1 MNNSLSDLKYWLR
14 NNICLFSFFPQ
25 MRLTLYKMLLIL
37 YTDHTK
43 YIKQHWKF
51 YFPSPMDCILF
62 LTPLWSAIPQ
72 DRTDGMIRMRQAS
85 LRLRV
90 PLSVCSASITA
101 SKGGGSIALARNWPI
116 PPRRRSFMLRAI
128 SCNGVRNISGVMWVS
143 SLGENKHKITI
154 FFCVHTHLI
163 NKNIA
168 ESKSGPSLILPQLPK
183 NIYIYYKTLL
193 DNSLTFK
200 NFINKNY

>member
-1 MNNSLSDLKYWLR
+1 MKCCSFWILITLSTLSNTGSFTSPVLWTV
-14 NNICLFSFFPQ
+14 FSSW
-25 MRLTLYKMLLIL
+25 
-37 YTDHTK
+37 H
-43 YIKQHWKF
+43 
-51 YFPSPMDCILF
+51 
-62 LTPLWSAIPQ
+62 LWSAIPQ
-72 DRTDGMIRMRQAS
+72 DRTDGMVCMHQAS

-143 SLGENKHKITI
+143 SLGENKHKITV

-183 NIYIYYKTLL
+183 NTYIYYKDPLGQ
-193 DNSLTFK
+193 DSLTFK